1 MVTITTTRIV
11 SIVTHSPSSLLSL
24 PGTVDTSSN
33 LSAVPASTDEPYN
46 PNPTS
51 TSELEAPTTSVTG
64 VVELSTFTAPQEP
77 ASPTGSLGSAVSSIT
92 SELSSIA
99 APQIPYPTAIPTESV
114 TPVSSTV
121 TSSVYGTGSYSS
133 KLPEFTNAAE
143 AVRVPAVV
151 AGVVGLAAWV
161 L

>member
-11 SIVTHSPSSLLSL
+11 SLVTHSPSSLLGL
-24 PGTVDTSSN
+24 PSTVDTSSN
-33 LSAVPASTDEPYN
+33 LSAGPVPTDEPYN

-51 TSELEAPTTSVTG
+51 TLEVELPTTSVTG

-77 ASPTGSLGSAVSSIT
+77 ASPTSSLGSAVGSIV
-92 SELSSIA
+92 SEQSSIA
-99 APQIPYPTAIPTESV
+99 APQIPYPTALPTETV
-114 TPVSSTV
+114 TPVSSTI

-151 AGVVGLAAWV
+151 AGVVGLVAWA